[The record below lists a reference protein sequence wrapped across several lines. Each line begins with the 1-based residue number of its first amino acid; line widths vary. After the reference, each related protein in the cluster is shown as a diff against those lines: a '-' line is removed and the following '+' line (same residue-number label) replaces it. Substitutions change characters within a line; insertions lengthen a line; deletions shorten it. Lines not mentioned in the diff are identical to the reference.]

1 MPASEALRFLQAL
14 AGFVWTLQ
22 LSGSGRVCVRMKHGR
37 ASSLKICQ
45 QEDAGVYTDSI
56 VQGTLT
62 NANNKNYDIVFTP
75 GTFTIEKRVISINI
89 NNPKKACFQKVK
101 LRNSNKLS

>member
-37 ASSLKICQ
+37 ASSLKICR
-45 QEDAGVYTDSI
+45 QEDAGVYVRTSSFCHPRITSLDSPYFLAEYA
-56 VQGTLT
+56 GAELT
-62 NANNKNYDIVFTP
+62 GRTKS
-75 GTFTIEKRVISINI
+75 R
-89 NNPKKACFQKVK
+89 KVYG
-101 LRNSNKLS
+101 L